1 MNSSMNHYE
10 TLIQKC
16 LEREKEE
23 SKKGAEIGSVI
34 LARLEKRLERQF
46 FPKFQELS
54 YSFALK
60 LKSVNSREEFDL
72 FHRSYV
78 QAFRQEIKT
87 RGGTIVSYGDA
98 QKPVNI
104 FLREYVEKSKL
115 LDTAVTTRLIPL
127 LHVTLDG
134 IIIMYMQSF
143 FREDYDAFIAPVSK
157 ICGLIDT
164 FEVTQYRNKDISESL
179 QTQLMFINHEIYTA
193 WQAWFRGISPERPV
207 LLDAVWSIAR
217 QTLLD

>member
-1 MNSSMNHYE
+1 MNHYE

-16 LEREKEE
+16 IEREKEE
-23 SKKGAEIGSVI
+23 TKKNSEIGSVI
-34 LARLEKRLERQF
+34 LSRLEKRLERQF

-54 YSFALK
+54 FRFAIRLETIK
-60 LKSVNSREEFDL
+60 SREEFDL
-72 FHRSYV
+72 FHRSYI

-104 FLREYVEKSKL
+104 FLKEYVEKSNV
-115 LDTAVTTRLIPL
+115 LDSAQAEIVRPL

-134 IIIMYMQSF
+134 VVIMYMQSF
-143 FREDYDAFIAPVSK
+143 FREDFNSFIAPANK

-164 FEVTQYRNKDISESL
+164 YDITQYRAKDISESL
-179 QTQLMFINHEIYTA
+179 QNQLMFINHGVYTA
-193 WQAWFRGISPERPV
+193 WQSWFRTISPERPV
-207 LLDAVWSIAR
+207 LLDTVWSIAR
-217 QTLLD
+217 KTLL

>member
-1 MNSSMNHYE
+1 MNQYE

-16 LEREKEE
+16 LERETEE
-23 SKKGAEIGSVI
+23 AKKGSDIGKVI
-34 LARLEKRLERQF
+34 LSRLEKRLERQF

-54 YSFALK
+54 FRFALK
-60 LKSVNSREEFDL
+60 LKSVSSREEFDL
-72 FHRSYV
+72 FHRSYI

-87 RGGTIVSYGDA
+87 RGGTIVSYGEA

-104 FLREYVEKSKL
+104 FLKEYVEKSKL
-115 LDTAVTTRLIPL
+115 LDAPLTELLSPL

-143 FREDYDAFIAPVSK
+143 FREDYNAFIAPVSK

-164 FEVTQYRNKDISESL
+164 CDIPQYRSRDISESL
-179 QTQLMFINHEIYTA
+179 QNQLMFINHEVYRA
-193 WQAWFRGISPERPV
+193 WQAWFRSISPERPV
-207 LLDAVWSIAR
+207 LLDTVWSIAR
-217 QTLLD
+217 KTLLN

>member
-1 MNSSMNHYE
+1 MNHYD

-23 SKKGAEIGSVI
+23 TKKGVEIGSVI
-34 LARLEKRLERQF
+34 LSRLEKRLERQF

-54 YSFALK
+54 FRFALK
-60 LKSVNSREEFDL
+60 LKSVSSREEFDL
-72 FHRSYV
+72 FHRSYI

-87 RGGTIVSYGDA
+87 RGGTIVSYGEA

-104 FLREYVEKSKL
+104 FLKEYVEKSKL
-115 LDTAVTTRLIPL
+115 LDAALTDRLSPL

-143 FREDYDAFIAPVSK
+143 FREDYNAFIAPVSRG
-157 ICGLIDT
+157 CGLIDT
-164 FEVTQYRNKDISESL
+164 FDITQYRNKDISESL
-179 QTQLMFINHEIYTA
+179 QNQLMFINHEIYSA
-193 WQAWFRGISPERPV
+193 WQSWFRSISPGRPV
-207 LLDAVWSIAR
+207 LLDTVWSIAR
-217 QTLLD
+217 KTLLN

>member
-1 MNSSMNHYE
+1 MNQYE
-10 TLIQKC
+10 SLIQKC

-23 SKKGAEIGSVI
+23 NKKGAEIGSVI
-34 LARLEKRLERQF
+34 LSRLEKRLERQF

-54 YSFALK
+54 FSFAIR
-60 LKSVNSREEFDL
+60 LKSVSSREEFDL
-72 FHRSYV
+72 FHRSYI

-87 RGGTIVSYGDA
+87 RGGTIVSYGEA

-104 FLREYVEKSKL
+104 FLKEYVEKSKL
-115 LDTAVTTRLIPL
+115 LDAALAVRLSPL

-143 FREDYDAFIAPVSK
+143 FREDYNAFIAPVSRS
-157 ICGLIDT
+157 CGLIDT
-164 FEVTQYRNKDISESL
+164 FDITQYRNKDISESL
-179 QTQLMFINHEIYTA
+179 QNQLMFINHEVYTA
-193 WQAWFRGISPERPV
+193 WQAWFRTISPGRPV

-217 QTLLD
+217 RTLLN